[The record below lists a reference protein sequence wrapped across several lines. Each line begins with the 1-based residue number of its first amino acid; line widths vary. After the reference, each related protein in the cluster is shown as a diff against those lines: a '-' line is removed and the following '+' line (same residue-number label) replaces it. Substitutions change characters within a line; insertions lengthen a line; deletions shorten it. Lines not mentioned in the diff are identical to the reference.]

1 MGNPRKRKAIKDG
14 RMQKMIEQ
22 EGVKEQQPQPPKVT
36 TLKEDSLLVETPVIN
51 SDNEID
57 KKSIDPFI
65 AKELKEIERIPS
77 NKKKSV
83 KRKATT
89 KKVTTTKK
97 TTKKK
102 TGGK

>member
-1 MGNPRKRKAIKDG
+1 MGNPRKRKAIKNG

-22 EGVKEQQPQPPKVT
+22 EGVKEQQHQTPKIT
-36 TLKEDSLLVETPVIN
+36 TPKEDSLFVETPVVN
-51 SDNEID
+51 SNNEID

-83 KRKATT
+83 KRK
-89 KKVTTTKK
+89 TTTKK
-97 TTKKK
+97 ATKKK
-102 TGGK
+102 TGDK

>member
-14 RMQKMIEQ
+14 RMQKMVEQ
-22 EGVKEQQPQPPKVT
+22 EGMKEQQPQPPKIT
-36 TLKEDSLLVETPVIN
+36 TPKEDSLFVETPIVN
-51 SDNEID
+51 SNNEID

-77 NKKKSV
+77 NKKKPV

-89 KKVTTTKK
+89 KKTN
-97 TTKKK
+97 KKK

>member
-14 RMQKMIEQ
+14 RMQKMVEQ

-36 TLKEDSLLVETPVIN
+36 TPKEENLLVETPIVN
-51 SDNEID
+51 SNNEID

-89 KKVTTTKK
+89 KKTN
-97 TTKKK
+97 KKK
-102 TGGK
+102 TGDK